1 MAGTSPAMTRLRMQ
15 LAAEGLQW
23 IEPWL
28 KSYGALAIFFII
40 YVESF
45 GAPVPGET
53 AVIAAAL
60 LASHGE
66 LSIVAVYIAVLA
78 GAILGDSTGYLIGHF
93 GGRRV
98 LERFGPYIKLTP
110 ERLTEIEGNFHRHGI
125 WLVMFARFLPL
136 LRQLNGVVAGSLA
149 MPWHLF
155 LAANAV
161 GAVLWTSL
169 YVLGPYFFGHLFHHA
184 VR

>member
-1 MAGTSPAMTRLRMQ
+1 MRF
-15 LAAEGLQW
+15 AAEGLHL

-28 KSYGALAIFFII
+28 KGYGAFAVFLII
-40 YVESF
+40 YFESF

-60 LASHGE
+60 LASQGE
-66 LSIVAVYIAVLA
+66 LSIVAVFIAVLA
-78 GAILGDSTGYLIGHF
+78 GAILGDSTGYLIGRY

-98 LERFGPYIKLTP
+98 LERFGPYVKLTP
-110 ERLTEIEGNFHRHGI
+110 ERLTAIESCFHRGGA

-136 LRQLNGVVAGSLA
+136 LRQLNGVLAGSLA

-155 LAANAV
+155 FAANAT

-169 YVLGPYFFGHLFHHA
+169 YVLGPYFFGHLFHLG
-184 VR
+184 R

>member
-1 MAGTSPAMTRLRMQ
+1 MRF
-15 LAAEGLQW
+15 AAEGLHL

-28 KSYGALAIFFII
+28 KSYGAFAIFLII
-40 YVESF
+40 YFESF

-60 LASHGE
+60 LASQGE
-66 LSIVAVYIAVLA
+66 LSIVAVFIAVLA
-78 GAILGDSTGYLIGHF
+78 GAILGYSTGYLIGRY

-110 ERLTEIEGNFHRHGI
+110 ERLTAIESRFHRGGA

-136 LRQLNGVVAGSLA
+136 LRQLNGVLAGSLA

-155 LAANAV
+155 FAANAT

-169 YVLGPYFFGHLFHHA
+169 YVLGPYFFGHLFHL

>member
-1 MAGTSPAMTRLRMQ
+1 M
-15 LAAEGLQW
+15 
-23 IEPWL
+23 
-28 KSYGALAIFFII
+28 
-40 YVESF
+40 
-45 GAPVPGET
+45 
-53 AVIAAAL
+53 IAAAL
-60 LASHGE
+60 LASQGE
-66 LSIVAVYIAVLA
+66 LSIVAVFIAVLA
-78 GAILGDSTGYLIGHF
+78 GAILGDSTGYLIGRY

-110 ERLTEIEGNFHRHGI
+110 ERLTAIEERFHRGGV

-136 LRQLNGVVAGSLA
+136 LRQLNGVLAGSLA

-155 LAANAV
+155 VAANAA

-169 YVLGPYFFGHLFHHA
+169 YVLGPYFFGHLFHL